1 MTLDGFYNDARH
13 NIRAQFLGRRV
24 RITDCA
30 TTAPDCLEY
39 IEGVVEEIEFGSFGD
54 EGEGDALFRMVDV
67 TDAGYIEYDFNGR
80 LGERST
86 EVRPDLPE
94 GRGTVMVSNKYTKI
108 EVLD

>member
-1 MTLDGFYNDARH
+1 MILDGFYTDARTAIQ
-13 NIRAQFLGRRV
+13 NAFLGKRV
-24 RITDCA
+24 RMTDCA
-30 TTAPDCLEY
+30 TTVPDDLEW
-39 IEGVVEEIEFGSFGD
+39 IEGVVEEIEFGSFGY
-54 EGEGDALFRMVDV
+54 EGEGDALFRMVEV

-86 EVRPDLPE
+86 EVHVGLLE